1 MLEVQNLSV
10 TARNGTQ
17 LLKQIS
23 FQIEIGEAVG
33 LTGQSG
39 AGKTTLLKA
48 LLGILSGGCQVSGG
62 TIQVD
67 GTAVTAGG
75 TFSKEIGAGG
85 TVNVYIKS
93 GSTSAPTK
101 ITLTNI
107 ALSANVEA
115 TVTFLPAENGSY
127 TVNGTAVTEEYSN
140 TQNAVNAYKLAA
152 KPDEGYQFRGWYNV
166 TTGEYLGTDT
176 TLTLNVESDC
186 TITAK
191 FLSEDANLFEA
202 GTQTYEDLGEA
213 VAYAKEHG
221 ISKVTL
227 MSKNATLTEDCTIPA
242 GVTLLVPHDA
252 AKTLFKDAPTALT
265 GGSVSTKNNEF
276 KRLTLSS
283 GVTLTVEGELS
294 VGGQHKSCAGSSAG
308 YMTGNYGQIW
318 LESGSQI
325 AVANGGALY
334 AWGFVSG
341 AGGAQGSLFTE
352 ILGIVELCRNGIAQV
367 AGS

>member
-1 MLEVQNLSV
+1 MTRRILKNFLSFILMAAMLLSMVPAVTITASAASSGEVTGLTNDNVGLSFSGDKND
-10 TARNGTQ
+10 TWSANGTTVTGSIQ
-17 LLKQIS
+17 SSSGCGTTHYSSTLTLTNKRSIPAVLS
-23 FQIEIGEAVG
+23 FDYAIDQ
-33 LTGQSG
+33 Q
-39 AGKTTLLKA
+39 
-48 LLGILSGGCQVSGG
+48 GG

-75 TFSKEIGAGG
+75 TFSKEIDAGG
-85 TVNVYIKS
+85 MVAVFIKS
-93 GSTSAPTK
+93 NSTSAPTK

-127 TVNGTAVTEEYSN
+127 TVNGTDVTEKYIN

-227 MSKNATLTEDCTIPA
+227 LSKNATLTEDCTIPS

-252 AKTLFKDAPTALT
+252 AK
-265 GGSVSTKNNEF
+265 N
-276 KRLTLSS
+276 
-283 GVTLTVEGELS
+283 
-294 VGGQHKSCAGSSAG
+294 
-308 YMTGNYGQIW
+308 
-318 LESGSQI
+318 
-325 AVANGGALY
+325 AV
-334 AWGFVSG
+334 
-341 AGGAQGSLFTE
+341 
-352 ILGIVELCRNGIAQV
+352 
-367 AGS
+367 